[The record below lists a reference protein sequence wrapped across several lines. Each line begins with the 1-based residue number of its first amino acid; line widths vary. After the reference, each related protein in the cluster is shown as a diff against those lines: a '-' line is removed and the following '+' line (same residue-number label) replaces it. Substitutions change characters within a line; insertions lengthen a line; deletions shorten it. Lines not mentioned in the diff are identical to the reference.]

1 MRRPIFGSMDYNWA
15 FITSVT
21 SAVSAAAA
29 AAGLWYLARATKSQA
44 RAVDAQ
50 TALRLI
56 DDLAVHWK
64 HIATAADA
72 GEEAKRAAI
81 IDWMNHTEAVASL
94 YMKDALEPVSRAL
107 TKPQLISFAVSVRM
121 TPALA
126 AIRQEATLDESTFE
140 FIRAFE
146 RRHRAEINLRLPE
159 DIDALNETP
168 TGG

>member
-1 MRRPIFGSMDYNWA
+1 MRRPIFGSMDPNWTI
-15 FITSVT
+15 ITSVT

-29 AAGLWYLARATKSQA
+29 AVGLWYLACATKSQA

-56 DDLAVHWK
+56 DDLAAHWK
-64 HIATAADA
+64 HIAAAADTS
-72 GEEAKRAAI
+72 EEAKNAAI

-94 YMKDALEPVSRAL
+94 YMKNALEPASRAL
-107 TKPQLISFAVSVRM
+107 TRPRLISFAVTIRM

-140 FIRAFE
+140 FIHAFE

-159 DIDALNETP
+159 GFEV
-168 TGG
+168 